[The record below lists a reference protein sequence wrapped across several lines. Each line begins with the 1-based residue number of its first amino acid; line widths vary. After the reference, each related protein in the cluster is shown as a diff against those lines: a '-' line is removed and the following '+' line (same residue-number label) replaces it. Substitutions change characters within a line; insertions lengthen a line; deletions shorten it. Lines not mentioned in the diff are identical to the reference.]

1 MKKHVHV
8 AVGIVF
14 DCLKEQADK
23 GEGQIL
29 IAKRAEHQHQGG
41 LWEFPGGKVESGES
55 VQVALQRELEEELGL
70 MTSVINMTPVISIP
84 FHYPDK
90 SVLLDVW
97 AVYNE
102 PDALIKAGLACSE
115 TSDLDVFELGTGLGG
130 KEGQPLLWVKR
141 SELDQYQFPE
151 ANVAILN
158 VLMAA
163 KDSSL

>member
-8 AVGIVF
+8 AVGVVF

-29 IAKRAEHQHQGG
+29 IAKRAKHQHQGG
-41 LWEFPGGKVESGES
+41 LWEFPGGKVESEES
-55 VQVALQRELEEELGL
+55 VQVALQRELQEELGL
-70 MTSVINMTPVISIP
+70 ITSAINMSPVISIP

-102 PDALIKAGLACSE
+102 PDALMKAGLVRLDA
-115 TSDLDVFELGTGLGG
+115 SDLVAGLVG
-130 KEGQPLLWVKR
+130 KEGQPLRWVKP
-141 SELDQYQFPE
+141 SELNQYQFPE
-151 ANVAILN
+151 ANAAILN
-158 VLMAA
+158 ALMTPN
-163 KDSSL
+163 DSN